1 LTHRQVTSC
10 LLIASASR
18 RHRSAFFTGLRA
30 EVSQPLRC
38 QPSIHLV
45 MPLSTYVLSVH
56 SSTVAG
62 RRSVSSAWM
71 AAISSIRLFVV
82 SGSPPCSSFVTPFQR
97 STTPHPPGPGFPL
110 HAPSV

>member
-1 LTHRQVTSC
+1 M
-10 LLIASASR
+10 
-18 RHRSAFFTGLRA
+18 TGLRA
-30 EVSQPLRC
+30 LVSQPFCC
-38 QPSIHLV
+38 QPAIHLV

-62 RRSVSSAWM
+62 RRSVSSASM

-82 SGSPPCSSFVTPFQR
+82 CASPPCSSFVTPFQR